1 MNFGDLGLKM
11 WNSSS
16 AVVMENDKH
25 LCMHYFEVLNLYVNL
40 TEELNINK
48 WRA

>member
-16 AVVMENDKH
+16 PVGMKNDKH
-25 LCMHYFEVLNLYVNL
+25 LYMHYFEALNLYVNL
-40 TEELNINK
+40 TGELNINK